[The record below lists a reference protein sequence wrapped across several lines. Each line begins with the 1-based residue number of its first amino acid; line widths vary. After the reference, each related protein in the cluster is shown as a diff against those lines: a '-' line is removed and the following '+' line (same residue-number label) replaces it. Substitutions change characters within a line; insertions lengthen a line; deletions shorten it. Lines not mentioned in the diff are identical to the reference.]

1 MQDEAAEAAFSKCD
15 GGGRA
20 NTARRTRNERG
31 LSIEC
36 PVHALEYRSW
46 IAVFGVQAEA
56 DCWFRNQ
63 SRMASR

>member
-1 MQDEAAEAAFSKCD
+1 
-15 GGGRA
+15 
-20 NTARRTRNERG
+20 